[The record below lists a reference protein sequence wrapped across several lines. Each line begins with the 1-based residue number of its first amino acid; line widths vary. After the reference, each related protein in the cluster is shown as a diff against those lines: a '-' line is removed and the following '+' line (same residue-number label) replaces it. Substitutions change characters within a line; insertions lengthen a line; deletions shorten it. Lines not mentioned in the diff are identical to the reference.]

1 MTNQTRELKISSA
14 LMNLSQIERFVEE
27 ICDLYYLN
35 DSYFGNILVAVEEAV
50 KNAIIHGNKN
60 DVNKQVIITYH
71 SDSAGLTFRIED
83 EGEGFDYTSVPDLL
97 ECDDSEVAK
106 IGKGIFLIRSL
117 ADHVSYN
124 DIGNTVEITFDISSM
139 HRETTLSRIQKLH
152 QYFER
157 QKSLA

>member
-1 MTNQTRELKISSA
+1 MINHSKELKISSA
-14 LMNLSQIERFVEE
+14 LMNLSQIEKFVEE

-71 SDSAGLTFRIED
+71 TSTRGLTFRIED
-83 EGEGFDYTSVPDLL
+83 EGEGFEYSSVPDLL
-97 ECDDSEVAK
+97 ECDESVVAT
-106 IGKGIFLIRSL
+106 IGKGIFLIRAL

-124 DIGNTVEITFDISSM
+124 DSGNSVEITFDISSM
-139 HRETTLSRIQKLH
+139 YRDTTLSRINKLH
-152 QYFER
+152 QYFEK

>member
-1 MTNQTRELKISSA
+1 MTNQNKELKISSSM
-14 LMNLSQIERFVEE
+14 MNLSQIEKFVEE

-60 DVNKQVIITYH
+60 DLNKHVIITYH
-71 SDSAGLTFRIED
+71 TSSRGLTFRIED

-106 IGKGIFLIRSL
+106 AGKGIFLIH
-117 ADHVSYN
+117 A
-124 DIGNTVEITFDISSM
+124 
-139 HRETTLSRIQKLH
+139 LS
-152 QYFER
+152 
-157 QKSLA
+157 

>member
-1 MTNQTRELKISSA
+1 MTNQNKELKISST
-14 LMNLSQIERFVEE
+14 LMNLSQIEKFVEE

-60 DVNKQVIITYH
+60 DINKLVIISYYT
-71 SDSAGLTFRIED
+71 SSSGLTFRIED
-83 EGEGFDYTSVPDLL
+83 EGKGFDHSSIPDIL
-97 ECDDSEVAK
+97 ECDDAVVAT

-117 ADHVSYN
+117 ADYVSYN
-124 DIGNTVEITFDISSM
+124 DAGNTVEITFDVSSM
-139 HRETTLSRIQKLH
+139 HRETTLSRINKLQ
-152 QYFER
+152 QYFEK

>member
-60 DVNKQVIITYH
+60 DINKLVIITYH

-83 EGEGFDYTSVPDLL
+83 EGEGFDHAKVPDLL
-97 ECDDSEVAK
+97 ECDDAEVAN

>member
-1 MTNQTRELKISSA
+1 MTNQDKELKISSS
-14 LMNLSQIERFVEE
+14 LVNLSQIEKFVEE

-60 DVNKQVIITYH
+60 DINKQVIISYY
-71 SDSAGLTFRIED
+71 SSSRGLTFRIED
-83 EGEGFDYTSVPDLL
+83 EGKGFDHSSVPDIL
-97 ECDDSEVAK
+97 EADESEVAS
-106 IGKGIFLIRSL
+106 IGKGIFLIRAV

-124 DIGNTVEITFDISSM
+124 DIGNSVEITFDISSM
-139 HRETTLSRIQKLH
+139 HRETTLSRINKLH
-152 QYFER
+152 QYFEK

>member
-1 MTNQTRELKISSA
+1 MTSQNRELKISSA
-14 LMNLSQIERFVEE
+14 LMNLSQIEKFVEE

-60 DVNKQVIITYH
+60 DINKLVIISYYT
-71 SDSAGLTFRIED
+71 SSSGLTFRIED
-83 EGEGFDYTSVPDLL
+83 EGEGFDYSSVPDLL
-97 ECDDSEVAK
+97 EADESVVAT
-106 IGKGIFLIRSL
+106 IGKGIFLIRAL

-124 DIGNTVEITFDISSM
+124 DAGNTVEITFDISSM

-152 QYFER
+152 QYFEK